1 MTFSFCFDSTF
12 RSADLSLLF
21 LSAAV
26 FEEMKPKFV
35 KGTKRYGRRSRPDSE
50 ACEVLTCDSEDSPPS
65 KNEAADSSPPGV
77 RRAKQRRSTS
87 LESVEVSI
95 LRGWLFLL
103 SQVVDCQVM

>member
-1 MTFSFCFDSTF
+1 MTSALCLAPPLW
-12 RSADLSLLF
+12 SADLRLLLL

-35 KGTKRYGRRSRPDSE
+35 KGAKRYGRRSRPDSE
-50 ACEVLTCDSEDSPPS
+50 ALTCDSEDSPPS
-65 KNEAADSSPPGV
+65 KNEATDSSASGV

-95 LRGWLFLL
+95 LKDGW
-103 SQVVDCQVM
+103 SHMIEVM